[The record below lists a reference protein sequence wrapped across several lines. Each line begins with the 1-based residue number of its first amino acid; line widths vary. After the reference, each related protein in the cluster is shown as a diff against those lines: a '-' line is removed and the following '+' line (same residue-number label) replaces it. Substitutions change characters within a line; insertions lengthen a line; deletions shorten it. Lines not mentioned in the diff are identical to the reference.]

1 MKKIFSKF
9 SAKILKGEKK
19 FGVEMKIE
27 RKKSDCGF
35 FKEKGISFGCYVLN
49 TVREASVTK
58 VLAKE

>member
-27 RKKSDCGF
+27 KKKSDCGF
-35 FKEKGISFGCYVLN
+35 LKRKALVLG
-49 TVREASVTK
+49 AMF
-58 VLAKE
+58 

>member
-1 MKKIFSKF
+1 VKKFFSKF

-27 RKKSDCGF
+27 KKKSDCGF
-35 FKEKGISFGCYVLN
+35 FKEKGISFD

>member
-1 MKKIFSKF
+1 
-9 SAKILKGEKK
+9 
-19 FGVEMKIE
+19 MKIE
-27 RKKSDCGF
+27 KKKSDCGF